1 MSAPWV
7 TPRAALMERKCKVV
21 WLETMELTI
30 DGRERGLIRIFV
42 GAGVAHKVETLP
54 VGDVVC
60 RYENGRAWIAERKR
74 SDDLA
79 ASLKDGRWREQSV
92 RLFGSGHQVV
102 YLLEGDFRDA
112 GVLYP
117 NLLGA
122 WMNSELRRNCCVF
135 RTIDLEE
142 TALVLRGLMA
152 KLEHAPSYAAPT
164 NGLAAPQL
172 SKRKR
177 NEDDNVV
184 FLRVLM
190 CVPSIS
196 EAVARKLAEHFG
208 NLAQLQEALRSS
220 KFPTIQLSG
229 KTALG
234 KARIAKLSKYLL

>member
-1 MSAPWV
+1 MQV
-7 TPRAALMERKCKVV
+7 R
-21 WLETMELTI
+21 I
-30 DGRERGLIRIFV
+30 DSREKGLIRLFQ
-42 GAGVAHKVETLP
+42 GAGVAHQVAALP

-60 RYENGRAWIAERKR
+60 QYESGRAWIAERKR

-92 RLFGSGHQVV
+92 RLFGSGHQII
-102 YLLEGDFRDA
+102 YMLEGDFRDA
-112 GVLYP
+112 AGMYP
-117 NLLGA
+117 NLLGL

-164 NGLAAPQL
+164 HGLAPPL

-196 EAVARKLAEHFG
+196 EAVARKLAEHFD
-208 NLAQLQEALRSS
+208 NLTQLQESLRSS
-220 KFPTIQLSG
+220 KFPTIQLSE

-234 KARIAKLSKYLL
+234 KARIAKLAKYLT

>member
-1 MSAPWV
+1 MQV
-7 TPRAALMERKCKVV
+7 
-21 WLETMELTI
+21 TI
-30 DGRERGLIRIFV
+30 DSREKGLIRIFE
-42 GAGVAHKVETLP
+42 GAGVAHQVATLP

-60 RYENGRAWIAERKR
+60 QYENGRIWIAERKR

-102 YLLEGDFRDA
+102 YMLEGDFRDA

-164 NGLAAPQL
+164 HGLAHPL
-172 SKRKR
+172 PKRKR

-196 EAVARKLAEHFG
+196 EAVARKLAEHFD
-208 NLAQLQEALRSS
+208 NLTQLQESLRGS
-220 KFPTIQLSG
+220 KFPTIRPSE

-234 KARIAKLSKYLL
+234 KARIAKLAKYLT

>member
-1 MSAPWV
+1 MQV
-7 TPRAALMERKCKVV
+7 
-21 WLETMELTI
+21 TI
-30 DGRERGLIRIFV
+30 DSREKGLIRIFE
-42 GAGVAHKVETLP
+42 GAGVAHQVATLP

-60 RYENGRAWIAERKR
+60 QYENGRIWIAERKR

-79 ASLKDGRWREQSV
+79 ASLKDGRWKEQSV

-102 YLLEGDFRDA
+102 YMLEGDFRDA

-164 NGLAAPQL
+164 HGLAPPL

-196 EAVARKLAEHFG
+196 EAVARKLAEHFD
-208 NLAQLQEALRSS
+208 NLTQLQESLRSS
-220 KFPTIQLSG
+220 KFPTIQLSE
-229 KTALG
+229 KTTLG
-234 KARIAKLSKYLL
+234 KARIAKLAKYLT

>member
-1 MSAPWV
+1 MQV
-7 TPRAALMERKCKVV
+7 
-21 WLETMELTI
+21 TI
-30 DGRERGLIRIFV
+30 DSREKGLIRIFE
-42 GAGVAHKVETLP
+42 GAGVAHQVATLP

-60 RYENGRAWIAERKR
+60 QYENGRIWIAERKR

-102 YLLEGDFRDA
+102 YMLEGDFRDA
-112 GVLYP
+112 AGMYP

-164 NGLAAPQL
+164 NGLAPPL
-172 SKRKR
+172 SKKKR

-196 EAVARKLAEHFG
+196 EAVARKLAEHFD
-208 NLAQLQEALRSS
+208 NLTQLQESLRSS
-220 KFPTIQLSG
+220 KLPTIQLSE
-229 KTALG
+229 KTTLG
-234 KARIAKLSKYLL
+234 KARIAGLSMHLL

>member
-1 MSAPWV
+1 MQV
-7 TPRAALMERKCKVV
+7 
-21 WLETMELTI
+21 TI
-30 DGRERGLIRIFV
+30 DSREKGLIRIFE
-42 GAGVAHKVETLP
+42 GAGVAHQVATLP

-60 RYENGRAWIAERKR
+60 QYENGRIWIAERKR

-79 ASLKDGRWREQSV
+79 ASLKDGRWKEQSV

-102 YLLEGDFRDA
+102 YMLEGDFRDA

-117 NLLGA
+117 NLLGV
-122 WMNSELRRNCCVF
+122 WMNSELRRNCSVF

-164 NGLAAPQL
+164 HGLAPPL

-196 EAVARKLAEHFG
+196 EAVARKLAEHFD
-208 NLAQLQEALRSS
+208 NLTQLQESLRSS
-220 KFPTIQLSG
+220 KFPTIQLSE

-234 KARIAKLSKYLL
+234 KARIAKLAKYLT

>member
-1 MSAPWV
+1 MQV
-7 TPRAALMERKCKVV
+7 
-21 WLETMELTI
+21 TI
-30 DGRERGLIRIFV
+30 DSREKGLIRIFE
-42 GAGVAHKVETLP
+42 GAGVAHQVATLP

-60 RYENGRAWIAERKR
+60 QYENGRVWIAERKR
-74 SDDLA
+74 SDDLG
-79 ASLKDGRWREQSV
+79 ASLKDGRWKEQSV

-102 YLLEGDFRDA
+102 YMLEGDFRDA
-112 GVLYP
+112 AGMYP

-164 NGLAAPQL
+164 NGLAPPL

-177 NEDDNVV
+177 NEDGNVV

-196 EAVARKLAEHFG
+196 EAVARKLADHFG
-208 NLAQLQEALRSS
+208 SLVDLQEALRSTN
-220 KFPTIQLSG
+220 KFPRIQLSE
-229 KTALG
+229 KTTLG
-234 KARIAKLSKYLL
+234 KERIAKLSKYLL

>member
-1 MSAPWV
+1 MWLPFPTA
-7 TPRAALMERKCKVV
+7 RATQPFG
-21 WLETMELTI
+21 LETMQLTI
-30 DGRERGLIRIFV
+30 DHREKGLARV
-42 GAGVAHKVETLP
+42 LQDSGVPHQVSALP
-54 VGDVVC
+54 VGDVLC
-60 RYENGRAWIAERKR
+60 QYENGRAWIAERKR

-112 GVLYP
+112 AGMYP

-135 RTIDLEE
+135 RTVDLEE

-164 NGLAAPQL
+164 NGLAPPL
-172 SKRKR
+172 SKKKR

-184 FLRVLM
+184 FLRVLT

-220 KFPTIQLSG
+220 KFPTVQLSE
-229 KTALG
+229 KTTLG